1 MYTLKTINIILTII
15 FFACYAYQFFYIP
28 VRLFFAKRT
37 EEKEK
42 AKMVLKPHTF
52 AFLIC
57 GRNEEAVIGDLIDS
71 IRNQD
76 YDQSL
81 LTVFVMADNC
91 TDHTAEVARAH
102 GAVVYTRDNLKEIG
116 KGYALQELRRHIT
129 EDYPE
134 GFDGYFVFDA
144 DNVLAPNYVTEM
156 NKCFCAGNDVITS
169 YRNSKNFGQN
179 FVTMGYGVWFLHEA
193 SFLNHPRKILG
204 ASCAVSGTGFL
215 FSRKVADEIVDW
227 PYHLLT
233 EDIEFS
239 ADRITHG
246 KSISYCPSAEF
257 FDEQPTKLKTAWRQR
272 MRWARGYLQVIRHY
286 GWRLIKG
293 IFKGSFACFDMSMN
307 IMPAYILTIASIALN
322 VTLAIWGTIIGDDIM
337 IAVWSILRLLGSA
350 FGAVFVI
357 GAFAVITDW
366 KRIHMTTA
374 KKILSMLF
382 FPFYMATYVPIAVA
396 ALFIRSEWK
405 HIPHD
410 ASVEKLKEEGENTD
424 FSTEK
429 EK

>member
-91 TDHTAEVARAH
+91 TDHTAEVAKTH

-293 IFKGSFACFDMSMN
+293 IFKGSFACFDMAMN

-396 ALFIRSEWK
+396 AIFIRSEWK

>member
-91 TDHTAEVARAH
+91 TDHTAEVAKAH

>member
-1 MYTLKTINIILTII
+1 MYTLKTINIILTIV
-15 FFACYAYQFFYIP
+15 FFVCYAYQFVYIP
-28 VRLFFAKRT
+28 IRLFFAKRT
-37 EEKEK
+37 EEKER
-42 AKMVLKPHTF
+42 AKMVLVPHTF

-57 GRNEEAVIGDLIDS
+57 GRDEEAVIGDLIDS
-71 IRNQD
+71 IHGQD

-81 LTVFVMADNC
+81 LTIFVMADNC
-91 TDHTAEVARAH
+91 SDRTAEVARSH
-102 GAVVYTRDNLKEIG
+102 GAVVYTRKNLDLIG
-116 KGYALQELRRHIT
+116 KGYALQELRQHISN
-129 EDYPE
+129 DYPD
-134 GFDGYFVFDA
+134 GFDAYFVFDA
-144 DNVLAPNYVTEM
+144 DNVLTPNYVTEM

-204 ASCAVSGTGFL
+204 VSCNVSGTGFM
-215 FSRKVADEIVDW
+215 FSRKVAEEIVDW

-246 KSISYCPSAEF
+246 KKISYCPHAEF
-257 FDEQPTKLKTAWRQR
+257 FDEQPTKLRTTWRQR

-286 GWRLIKG
+286 GAKLIKG

-322 VTLAIWGTIIGDDIM
+322 VILAILGTIIGEDIM
-337 IAVWSILRLLGSA
+337 IAVWSILRLVGSA
-350 FGAVFVI
+350 FGAVFLM
-357 GAFAVITDW
+357 GAIAVITDW
-366 KRIHMTTA
+366 KRIRMSTW
-374 KKILSMLF
+374 KKILSMLY
-382 FPFYMATYVPIAVA
+382 FPFYMATYIPIAVA
-396 ALFIRSEWK
+396 AIFIRSEWK

-410 ASVEKLKEEGENTD
+410 ASVESLKKEGENTD
-424 FSTEK
+424 FSTHEDK
-429 EK
+429 

>member
-15 FFACYAYQFFYIP
+15 FFVCYAYQFFYIP
-28 VRLFFAKRT
+28 VRLFFAKRA

-42 AKMVLKPHTF
+42 AKMVLKTHTF

-91 TDHTAEVARAH
+91 TDHTAEVAKTH

-215 FSRKVADEIVDW
+215 FSRKVAEEIVDW

-286 GWRLIKG
+286 GWTLIKG
-293 IFKGSFACFDMSMN
+293 IFKGSFACFDMAMN

-382 FPFYMATYVPIAVA
+382 FPFYMATYIPIAVA
-396 ALFIRSEWK
+396 AIFIRSEWK

-410 ASVEKLKEEGENTD
+410 ASVKKLKEAGENTD
-424 FSTEK
+424 FSTEI